1 MERKKLELQINSP
14 TKLQLLFDEPLV
26 GESKFGEYYMYA
38 VKNGQDEFEYSFFA
52 PLSVHE
58 RLKDKPKGTRFQIT
72 KTATQKG
79 KKLVTDFEIKFL
91 DNGKTVQN
99 SESKLEE
106 NGYFEAMLKSY
117 SEATRIQNK
126 FSAVNLNQCAVTLFI
141 ARTKTNGLYGFRER
155 EIDSPLYR
163 EIKE

>member
-1 MERKKLELQINSP
+1 MERKKLELPINQSL
-14 TKLQLLFDEPLV
+14 KLQLLFDEPLV

-79 KKLVTDFEIKFL
+79 KKLVTDFQIKFL
-91 DNGKTVQN
+91 NN
-99 SESKLEE
+99 SEQSSPNPVQTDSEL
-106 NGYFEAMLKSY
+106 FTAMLKSY
-117 SEATRIQNK
+117 DEATKIQSK
-126 FSAVNLNQCAVTLFI
+126 YSAVNLNQCAVTLFI
-141 ARTKTNGLYGFRER
+141 ARTRTNGFNNFY
-155 EIDSPLYR
+155 
-163 EIKE
+163 KE

>member
-14 TKLQLLFDEPLV
+14 VNLQLLFDEPLV

-38 VKNGQDEFEYSFFA
+38 VKNGNDDSEYSFFA

-58 RLKDKPKGTRFQIT
+58 QLRDKPKGTKFQLT

-79 KKLVTDFEIKFL
+79 KKLVQDYEVKFL
-91 DNGKTVQN
+91 DNGIIKEKYPDQK
-99 SESKLEE
+99 SDE
-106 NGYFEAMLKSY
+106 NGYYEAMLQSY
-117 SEATRIQNK
+117 AEATKIQSQ

-141 ARTKTNGLYGFRER
+141 ARTKTNGFNNYL
-155 EIDSPLYR
+155 
-163 EIKE
+163 KE